1 MKQEPVYDAPA
12 VEVPVSPLVTMSSG
26 ELIRTIL
33 TGIGVGILSAVLMV
47 LMNKFIFGAVLCR
60 PQSVTD
66 CSQAPTY
73 AMIVAMVIGAIAGL
87 VSLAR
92 MRVYRPLLIVLAAT
106 IALWGLNTVMASVA
120 WYWVLLMA
128 ALLFGLVY
136 GLFAWIARIR
146 NFIMAVVVTVVV
158 AVRVLVV
165 LAVVH
170 VGVGVALGQ
179 VQPDT
184 EGHQQPRPTP
194 HLTQTS
200 APPEP
205 ITTASSLVQPY
216 VLFSARLLP
225 EPLQLGHGLVA
236 ESGRNLAPSQRARN
250 PPQILQ
256 VSPHCDPSIHR
267 GLGRQLIQRQAHLL
281 ALAFWGIG
289 RWSGEVSSTYEVDR
303 TRFRSSA
310 LTQVVFAPNA
320 RSTVASRES
329 WASRSASGI
338 SESW

>member
-120 WYWVLLMA
+120 WYWALLMA

-158 AVRVLVV
+158 IVV
-165 LAVVH
+165 V
-170 VGVGVALGQ
+170 
-179 VQPDT
+179 
-184 EGHQQPRPTP
+184 
-194 HLTQTS
+194 
-200 APPEP
+200 
-205 ITTASSLVQPY
+205 
-216 VLFSARLLP
+216 RLL
-225 EPLQLGHGLVA
+225 VMM
-236 ESGRNLAPSQRARN
+236 
-250 PPQILQ
+250 
-256 VSPHCDPSIHR
+256 
-267 GLGRQLIQRQAHLL
+267 
-281 ALAFWGIG
+281 
-289 RWSGEVSSTYEVDR
+289 
-303 TRFRSSA
+303 
-310 LTQVVFAPNA
+310 
-320 RSTVASRES
+320 
-329 WASRSASGI
+329 
-338 SESW
+338 